1 MVSVIHIV
9 NMTYHIVL
17 FIKENSVEAVPSHW
31 LSSDGKTCAW
41 PKRHLDPIRQ
51 IEKKKQPNTLEYT
64 WFQIRILAKS
74 ICKYTYFINNNYYLY
89 NYY

>member
-1 MVSVIHIV
+1 MIHIV

-17 FIKENSVEAVPSHW
+17 FIKENSVKAVPSYW

-41 PKRHLDPIRQ
+41 PKRHLD
-51 IEKKKQPNTLEYT
+51 PNTLEYT

-74 ICKYTYFINNNYYLY
+74 ICKHTNSIDNNYQY
-89 NYY
+89 NNY